1 MQKKPVVHLPRKRP
15 QQDRARF
22 TVQVIYDGFVRIW
35 CRQGPEAVT
44 TRAIAEES
52 GFAVG
57 TIYEYF
63 PNTTALLSGYVR
75 HCIEWDIERIRTRDL
90 QQRDAAWTE
99 RLFDVV
105 RVLAGAD
112 PEAPYLD
119 RTMLLQ
125 EGQIA
130 LETHHRRAYE
140 RLSDTWIKI
149 VSGWPDL
156 PNPPAPE
163 VIRTLFTMVW
173 GGRRY
178 RLLAQVEARELGDW
192 LDSTYDMC
200 LSLIGAPTD
209 QGRTTI

>member
-1 MQKKPVVHLPRKRP
+1 M
-15 QQDRARF
+15 
-22 TVQVIYDGFVRIW
+22 IYDGFVRIW
-35 CRQGPEAVT
+35 CRQGPQAVT
-44 TRAIAEES
+44 TRAIAEET

-75 HCIEWDIERIRTRDL
+75 HCIEWDIERLRTRD
-90 QQRDAAWTE
+90 QQLCNAPWTE

-105 RVLAGAD
+105 RVTAGAD

-130 LETHHRRAYE
+130 LETHHRRAFE
-140 RLSDTWIKI
+140 RLSDTWIEI

-156 PNPPAPE
+156 ASPPTPE

-173 GGRRY
+173 GARRY
-178 RLLAQVEARELGDW
+178 RLLAQVEVRELGDW

-200 LSLIGAPTD
+200 LSLIGGPTD

>member
-1 MQKKPVVHLPRKRP
+1 M
-15 QQDRARF
+15 
-22 TVQVIYDGFVRIW
+22 RIW
-35 CRQGPEAVT
+35 CRQGPQAVT
-44 TRAIAEES
+44 TRAIAEET

-75 HCIEWDIERIRTRDL
+75 HCIEWDIERLRTRD
-90 QQRDAAWTE
+90 QQLCNAPWTE

-105 RVLAGAD
+105 RVTAGAD

-130 LETHHRRAYE
+130 LETHHRRAFE
-140 RLSDTWIKI
+140 RLSDTWIEI

-156 PNPPAPE
+156 ASPPAPE

-200 LSLIGAPTD
+200 LSLIGAPTG